1 MVSSYSLLIC
11 RSLTALLVAANLG
24 TATANSGNT
33 VRGFLSPSEGHSVT
47 TAEVRLSLQEAL
59 QAAISNRTNAAAQQL
74 ASVESRIWHTFQSLP
89 KNDVGRLA
97 PRAVRYIVHN
107 YFAREHGW
115 LILGLEPHGNQDNIS
130 EVHNINIFQDKAPVL
145 IESLLETRRGN
156 HGLALQDVVAMIASL
171 ERLILDE
178 SLSLLQSSYTLNGF
192 DSIQTLDGEQIHEV
206 LSSYLLLFELGHNAD
221 LTNADRHQRLKA
233 AAEKSGGNWPM
244 LVQFEQDAVSN
255 YNFDQRHRT
264 NPFVEPSYSFQA
276 LSVISEGLVHGFG
289 KWQNTECR
297 QMKEELMSLD
307 PDGSGRVPLPTFYSQ
322 PETAQYQFTESLSYL
337 RKIGALDETGNT
349 PKVRISNYVAGPSN
363 CIATSS
369 YYSVCCL
376 SECEGL
382 LNELEAQVLAP
393 RASVSRLLSLV
404 RNMSSLDSAPRLTL
418 ALTAKLDEIAGQHG
432 GEVPLH
438 GRLFAQWLHH
448 VFPNECPY
456 PEVTSEAAALTPNY
470 WLDKTLTASKEERMH
485 YSSMKVEVPQSND
498 GENLSW
504 SDEELLHAHEPTHK
518 ASHGTFTY
526 IFRCVMQ
533 VTLLLTLMKV
543 GFDALR
549 SLHASGFGGSGGKK
563 YKDECELLF

>member
-1 MVSSYSLLIC
+1 MVAWYPSILA
-11 RSLTALLVAANLG
+11 ALLVSSNLG
-24 TATANSGNT
+24 IATANSGNN
-33 VRGFLSPSEGHSVT
+33 VRGFLSPTEGHSVT

-59 QAAISNRTNAAAQQL
+59 QAALGNRTSAAAQKL
-74 ASVESRIWHTFQSLP
+74 TSIESRVWQTFQSLP

-130 EVHNINIFQDKAPVL
+130 EVHNINILQDKAPVL
-145 IESLLETRRGN
+145 IETLLETKRGN
-156 HGLALQDVVAMIASL
+156 HGLALDDVVAMIASL
-171 ERLILDE
+171 ERLIFDE
-178 SLSLLQSSYTLNGF
+178 SLTLLDSSYRLNSF
-192 DSIQTLDGEQIHEV
+192 DPSQPLDAEQIHEV
-206 LSSYLLLFELGHNAD
+206 LSSYLLLFELGHDAD
-221 LTNADRHQRLKA
+221 LTNVDRHQRIKA

-255 YNFDQRHRT
+255 FNFEQRHRT
-264 NPFVEPSYSFQA
+264 NPFVEPKYSFQA
-276 LSVISEGLVHGFG
+276 LSFISEGLVQGFG

-322 PETAQYQFTESLSYL
+322 PESAQYQFTESLSYL
-337 RKIGALDETGNT
+337 RQIGALDESGNS
-349 PKVRISNYVAGPSN
+349 PQVRISNYVAGPSN

-376 SECEGL
+376 TECEGL
-382 LNELEAQVLAP
+382 LNELEAQILAP
-393 RASVSRLLSLV
+393 RASPSRLLSLV
-404 RNMSSLDSAPRLTL
+404 RNMSSLDSAPKLSQ
-418 ALTAKLDEIAGQHG
+418 ALTAKLDEIAKQHG

-456 PEVTSEAAALTPNY
+456 PEITSDVAALTPNY
-470 WLDKTLTASKEERMH
+470 WLDKTMTASKEERMH
-485 YSSMKVEVPQSND
+485 YSSMQVEHRKSND
-498 GENLSW
+498 DDRLSW
-504 SDEELLHAHEPTHK
+504 SDEELLHAHEPTQK
-518 ASHGTFTY
+518 AIQGMFAY
-526 IFRCVMQ
+526 VFRSVMQ

-543 GFDALR
+543 GLDALR
-549 SLHASGFGGSGGKK
+549 SLHASGFVRLGGKK
-563 YKDECELLF
+563 LKDECELFF